1 MSNVVMSNVG
11 NGLRA
16 AGASMA
22 LVIAIAG
29 CASDTDT
36 ATDSAGDE
44 SIPVTVPASSD
55 GEVLVLQ
62 IGTNDP
68 ADSPTAPA
76 ILEFAEQVDELSVGA
91 IVVEPVW
98 RAAGDPVPD
107 DWDQVVA
114 ARVIDGSLDLG
125 FVPAAAWDAVGVTS
139 LRALNAP
146 FLVDSEELVTAIVSD
161 DVADSLMAGFD
172 DVGVTGLALVPEGLR
187 YVFSYSDALTTPED
201 FDGVT
206 IRSPR
211 SDTVYSL
218 FVALGASADDPQG
231 SEFDEQAADGV
242 LAGAESSFGRA
253 AAGLPGGPTVAV
265 GNMALFPKVNAIV
278 VNGATFTTMTETQQD
293 VLRDAAVRTLDV
305 MLADAASESATA
317 AEYCAAGGTIVEAS
331 DEELDAFV
339 EAAAPVYT
347 ELEQDP
353 VTGDLIERIRTL
365 ELDAS
370 GPSPITPCAPA
381 DEATPSEAFDGDTI
395 PEGTYQR
402 TITTADGA
410 DLDPSIVAELLGPS
424 GEKDTEF
431 VIESDAWTLYEVF
444 ADGEREVLDVGTY
457 SYDTDGRWVTVS
469 TSGGCSGCVGGYDW
483 TIDGDRLTLTL
494 ADVEDHSIYD
504 DAVRLMT
511 EGDYRGAASE
521 SSTLASG
528 TTT

>member
-1 MSNVVMSNVG
+1 
-11 NGLRA
+11 
-16 AGASMA
+16 MA
-22 LVIAIAG
+22 LMITV
-29 CASDTDT
+29 ASCGSDADT
-36 ATDSAGDE
+36 ATTVE
-44 SIPVTVPASSD
+44 SVPGTVPNSSG
-55 GEVLVLQ
+55 GEVLVLR

-68 ADSPTAPA
+68 ADAPTAPA
-76 ILEFAEQVDELSVGA
+76 ILEFAEQVDELSGGA

-98 RAAGDPVPD
+98 RAAGDPPPD
-107 DWDQVVA
+107 DWDQAVA
-114 ARVIDGSLDLG
+114 AKVIDGSLDLG
-125 FVPAAAWDAVGVTS
+125 YVPSAAWDAVGVTS

-161 DVADSLMAGFD
+161 DVADALLAGLD

-187 YVFSYSDALTTPED
+187 YVFYFGDPFTTPDD

-218 FVALGASADDPQG
+218 FTALGASPDDPQG
-231 SEFDEQAADGV
+231 SEFDEQASDGS
-242 LAGAESSFGRA
+242 LAGVESSFARA
-253 AAGLPGGPTVAV
+253 SGLPGAPTVTV
-265 GNMALFPKVNAIV
+265 GNLALFPKVNAIV
-278 VNGATFTTMTETQQD
+278 VNSATFTTLTATQQD
-293 VLRDAAVRTLDV
+293 VLRDAAARTHDV
-305 MLADAASESATA
+305 MLPDAGSESAAA

-331 DEELDAFV
+331 EVELNAFAD
-339 EAAAPVYT
+339 AAAPVYV

-370 GPSPITPCAPA
+370 APSPITPCAPA
-381 DEATPSEAFDGDTI
+381 DEATSSETFDGDTI

-444 ADGEREVLDVGTY
+444 GDGEREVLDLGTY
-457 SYDTDGRWVTVS
+457 SYDSGGRWITVS
-469 TSGGCSGCVGGYDW
+469 TSGGCSGCIGGYDW
-483 TIDGDRLTLTL
+483 TIDGDQLTLTL
-494 ADVEDHSIYD
+494 ADVDNHSPYD

-511 EGDYRGAASE
+511 EGDYRAAAPE
-521 SSTLASG
+521 PST
-528 TTT
+528 